1 MWDWSFV
8 VYLYH
13 KTPNMLK
20 KLIIRY
26 KLFLR
31 RINRFT
37 SMESELSKV
46 NTSQCTFICRKL
58 IHDKNSELLIAPISE
73 KMYIKNQE
81 LGIFIT
87 KDGHEVTITNHTY
100 SYFIKLRANQ
110 SEKLNNFFFKEMEIR
125 AKIMERELEG
135 QIKHSLDKI
144 FTTIIS
150 YNSETVV

>member
-1 MWDWSFV
+1 
-8 VYLYH
+8 
-13 KTPNMLK
+13 MLK
-20 KLIIRY
+20 KLIIHY
-26 KLFLR
+26 KLFIR
-31 RINRFT
+31 KINRFT

-87 KDGHEVTITNHTY
+87 KEGNEVTITNHTY
-100 SYFIKLRANQ
+100 SYFIKLNPNQ
-110 SEKLNNFFFKEMEIR
+110 SDKLNSYFLKEMELR
-125 AKIMERELEG
+125 ARVMERELEG

-144 FTTIIS
+144 FNTINS
-150 YNSETVV
+150 YSSETIG

>member
-1 MWDWSFV
+1 MF
-8 VYLYH
+8 
-13 KTPNMLK
+13 K
-20 KLIIRY
+20 KLIIHY

-31 RINRFT
+31 KINRFT

-58 IHDKNSELLIAPISE
+58 IHDKNSELLIAPISD

-87 KDGHEVTITNHTY
+87 KEGHEVTITNHTY
-100 SYFIKLRANQ
+100 SYFIKLSPSQ
-110 SEKLNNFFFKEMEIR
+110 SEKLNIFFLKEMELR
-125 AKIMERELEG
+125 AKEMEKELEG

-144 FTTIIS
+144 FLTINS
-150 YNSETVV
+150 YNSETLR

>member
-1 MWDWSFV
+1 
-8 VYLYH
+8 
-13 KTPNMLK
+13 MLK

-31 RINRFT
+31 TINRVT
-37 SMESELSKV
+37 SMESEISKV

-87 KDGHEVTITNHTY
+87 KEGNEVTITNHTY
-100 SYFIKLRANQ
+100 SYFIKLNPHQ
-110 SEKLNNFFFKEMEIR
+110 SDKLNTFFLREMEIR
-125 AKIMERELEG
+125 AKDMEKELEG
-135 QIKHSLDKI
+135 QIKHSLDRI
-144 FTTIIS
+144 FTTINS
-150 YNSETVV
+150 YNS

>member
-1 MWDWSFV
+1 MF
-8 VYLYH
+8 
-13 KTPNMLK
+13 K
-20 KLIIRY
+20 KLIIHY

-31 RINRFT
+31 KINRFT

-58 IHDKNSELLIAPISE
+58 IHDKNSELLIAPISD

-87 KDGHEVTITNHTY
+87 KEGHEVTITNHTY
-100 SYFIKLRANQ
+100 SYFIKLSPSQ
-110 SEKLNNFFFKEMEIR
+110 SEKLNTFFLKEMELR
-125 AKIMERELEG
+125 AKEMEKELEG

-144 FTTIIS
+144 FLTINS
-150 YNSETVV
+150 YNSETLR

>member
-1 MWDWSFV
+1 
-8 VYLYH
+8 
-13 KTPNMLK
+13 MLK

-31 RINRFT
+31 TINRVT
-37 SMESELSKV
+37 SMESEISKV

-73 KMYIKNQE
+73 KMYIKNQD

-87 KDGHEVTITNHTY
+87 KEGNEVTITNHTY
-100 SYFIKLRANQ
+100 SYFIKLNPNQ
-110 SEKLNNFFFKEMEIR
+110 SDKLNNYFLKEMELR
-125 AKIMERELEG
+125 AKVMEHELEG

-144 FTTIIS
+144 FNTINS
-150 YNSETVV
+150 YTSETIG